1 MRHIIKPTKAM
12 GYSDLYLDFLAE
24 KDSARKF
31 YPTASVYDSVAN
43 LRRQDFDR
51 KAVAQIL
58 KRQNEAFGATGRTL
72 DNIAQLRDNNDTVCV
87 FSGQQAILL
96 GGPLLVI
103 FKALGAVKAARLYTK
118 QLRRPVIPVFWIAGD
133 DHDFEE
139 ANHTWLI
146 NRQTEPVRISYDSPP
161 EFERAT
167 AEIEFTKTEQLD
179 AIKQEIR
186 QTLGETD
193 FTGELYDLIDRAY
206 TPEDNFVSAF
216 GKMLTHFLGEQGLVL
231 FSPADPEVKRLARPF
246 FRKTV
251 ELQEAIHRCLTR
263 TNGEIEEADYHLQV
277 EKSDD
282 ASHLFCNCDGRRPV
296 KRLDGQFVVGDERVS
311 KQELLDRIESEPE
324 LFSTDVMTRPV
335 LQSWLFP
342 VVSQKGGPA
351 EIAYLAQNHR
361 LFELFD
367 RTPPFYMARPSAT
380 IMEARIAKLV
390 HRYHIDYRELTGD
403 IEQVINRVL
412 AATFPANLEKGFE
425 QLRQDIEYHLNKF
438 SNEALQFDPSLKKF
452 TKQTLGKIDYLIK
465 GFEGKVFSSHKRKS
479 NETRDRIYRVYNA
492 LYTCRDLQERSLN
505 ILPFL
510 SKYGRG
516 FMHWLYRELE
526 GEEQNH
532 QLLDMSDYQ
541 DQ

>member
-31 YPTASVYDSVAN
+31 YPTASIYDSVAN

-51 KAVAQIL
+51 KTVAEIL
-58 KRQNEAFGATGRTL
+58 ERQNKAFGATGRTL
-72 DNIAQLRDNNDTVCV
+72 ENIAQLRDNSDTVCV

-103 FKALGAVKAARLYTK
+103 FKALGAVKAARIYAK

-139 ANHTWLI
+139 VNHTWLL
-146 NRQTEPVRISYDSPP
+146 NRQTEPVRISYNSPP
-161 EFERAT
+161 DFERAT
-167 AEIEFTKTEQLD
+167 AEIEFTDTEQLD
-179 AIKQEIR
+179 AIKQGIR
-186 QTLGETD
+186 DTLGETD
-193 FTGELYDLIDRAY
+193 FTGELFDLIDRAY
-206 TPEDNFVSAF
+206 TPQDNFVSAF

-246 FRKTV
+246 FRQTV
-251 ELQEAIHRCLTR
+251 ELQEAVQRCLTR
-263 TNGEIEEADYHLQV
+263 TNREIEEAGYHLQV

-311 KQELLDRIESEPE
+311 KQDLLERIESEPE

-380 IMEARIAKLV
+380 VMEARIAKLV

-425 QLRQDIEYHLNKF
+425 QLREDIEYHLNKF

-510 SKYGRG
+510 SKYGRD
-516 FMHWLYRELE
+516 FINWLYRELE